1 MQSFNDSMSSFSV
14 EERIK
19 LQFDNDHDA
28 DKHILNIFSHKS
40 SSFQKL
46 VLCESLEF
54 YLPHRI
60 SAIDIQ
66 ANFVKFYWKLE
77 RTLTDD
83 KREFKATTLH
93 SIALTYIKCFTKTAE
108 TNSMGSKAIILK

>member
-1 MQSFNDSMSSFSV
+1 MQSFNDSMSSFSSD
-14 EERIK
+14 ERIK

-28 DKHILNIFSHKS
+28 DKHILNIFSHKF
-40 SSFQKL
+40 SSFQK
-46 VLCESLEF
+46 F

-66 ANFVKFYWKLE
+66 ASFVKFYWKLE

-83 KREFKATTLH
+83 KKEFKATTLH
-93 SIALTYIKCFTKTAE
+93 SIALTYIITKTAE